1 MTNLVHLYGFYEW
14 WCIAHVLPY
23 CLYAFESIN
32 VGDTAFPISICYLH
46 IYAHL
51 GKGLPTYCISRIVG
65 RQPFA
70 ANYFKT

>member
-1 MTNLVHLYGFYEW
+1 MLRNYVDRSPVKPSRRYPGWRNNPDCAAMRLHPG
-14 WCIAHVLPY
+14 Y
-23 CLYAFESIN
+23 C
-32 VGDTAFPISICYLH
+32 LH
-46 IYAHL
+46 IYARV